1 MIADL
6 PKPIADY
13 VAANARLDLAGMLQP
28 LRLTLS

>member
-28 LRLTLS
+28 FARAG